1 MASALM
7 YEDSER
13 VATPHVLPQPQQL
26 AALGTVLCLYRLQHG
41 SELAGWAQAA
51 YAEATVGVD
60 SDGLRESVRFFDSE
74 GRCCWR
80 LHLLPDSDFL
90 AWDRMMTSLPR
101 VQETT
106 ENGNVAERLWRRMA
120 GRLLSR
126 HWRACTVRLYALA
139 QGASPV
145 LAASLASVSALG
157 AATARRIV
165 DAEGVDADIVSESI
179 GREAPLTASAIQHEH
194 RFGSE
199 RNRFESARIASS
211 TFALPRDA
219 REKDR
224 QQSTS

>member
-126 HWRACTVRLYALA
+126 HWRACTVRLYALT

-179 GREAPLTASAIQHEH
+179 GREAPLTASAIQNEY

-224 QQSTS
+224 QQSSS